1 LPLGF
6 VLRGL
11 QLIRFLSRNFDK
23 LGFLLRRF
31 LSRGFLSGLPVG
43 DACADRYNKRREAC
57 QTQCEFNLDAF
68 GAGFPCSDIVGFGR

>member
-11 QLIRFLSRNFDK
+11 QLIRFLSRNFVK
-23 LGFLLRRF
+23 LGFLLRRY

-43 DACADRYNKRREAC
+43 DACADRYSKRHEAC
-57 QTQCEFNLDAF
+57 QTQCEFKLDAF
-68 GAGFPCSDIVGFGR
+68 GAGFTCSDIVESGQ